1 VHFLSCFVAHG
12 QVLPEELTIMR
23 SNGVKE
29 RWLVNR
35 ERDGFM
41 ARAEGDVRIRMHSV
55 DEEWVKC
62 LSIVTLCELNS
73 PVGDNPGLDHG
84 SVGAKEMGDM
94 MASSTLPLPS
104 LPPLTSLA
112 EEGKEVAQPMPL
124 VPDTLRCAG
133 GETSGSS
140 AASLQC
146 GGGAPYRCITL
157 DRVLHLHSLVRFT
170 VKDLSPGVRNEWA
183 VPLGKACRYA
193 FLQAVGRLQ
202 KDHRHDSQTQQL
214 CAEDDANNVA
224 ATEAV
229 IGVGS
234 MIEHAEAMKVPRL
247 HGLSLLLFET
257 PHECIVRIS
266 EYF

>member
-1 VHFLSCFVAHG
+1 
-12 QVLPEELTIMR
+12 M
-23 SNGVKE
+23 
-29 RWLVNR
+29 
-35 ERDGFM
+35 
-41 ARAEGDVRIRMHSV
+41 
-55 DEEWVKC
+55 
-62 LSIVTLCELNS
+62 
-73 PVGDNPGLDHG
+73 
-84 SVGAKEMGDM
+84 
-94 MASSTLPLPS
+94 
-104 LPPLTSLA
+104 
-112 EEGKEVAQPMPL
+112 
-124 VPDTLRCAG
+124 
-133 GETSGSS
+133 
-140 AASLQC
+140 
-146 GGGAPYRCITL
+146 
-157 DRVLHLHSLVRFT
+157 LHLHSLVRFT